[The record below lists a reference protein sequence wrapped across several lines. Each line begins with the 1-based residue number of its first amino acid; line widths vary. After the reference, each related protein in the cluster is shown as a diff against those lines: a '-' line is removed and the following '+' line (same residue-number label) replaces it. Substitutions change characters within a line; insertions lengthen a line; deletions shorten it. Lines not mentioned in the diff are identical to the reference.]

1 MGFSGINTRNCV
13 AVVTPLIPQNISV
26 NNIIYMI
33 PLFLAI
39 VASAGMLL
47 EIYRILEGMLEN
59 PAFAKLPMDI
69 ETAILKPSPS
79 VVTVAETLDTAVNTS
94 SITA

>member
-1 MGFSGINTRNCV
+1 
-13 AVVTPLIPQNISV
+13 VTPLIPQNISV

-69 ETAILKPSPS
+69 EQAIMKPSPS